1 METTELVI
9 EPVTQVVT
17 RKPRKS
23 FAVPEGVVVDWA
35 KSNKEL
41 AAQFDV
47 CILTILNYRKR
58 HGIPS
63 NRRGRPNKKV

>member
-1 METTELVI
+1 METVGLVA
-9 EPVTQVVT
+9 EPMV

-23 FAVPEGVVVDWA
+23 FAVPEGTVVDWT
-35 KSNKEL
+35 KTNKEL

-47 CILTILNYRKR
+47 CILTILHYRKK

-63 NRRGRPNKKV
+63 NRRGRPNRKI